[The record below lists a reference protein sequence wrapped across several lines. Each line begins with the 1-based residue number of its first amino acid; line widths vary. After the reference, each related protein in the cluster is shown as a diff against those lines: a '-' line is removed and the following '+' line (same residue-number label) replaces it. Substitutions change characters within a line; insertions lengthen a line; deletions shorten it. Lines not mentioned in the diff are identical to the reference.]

1 MVNLVSTKGWLVTG
15 HGNGM
20 YTYVHPQELRSNPQ
34 DVEIGVYGRSKRRK
48 DSEEMKIIYVV
59 ERRV

>member
-20 YTYVHPQELRSNPQ
+20 YTYVHPQELCSKPH
-34 DVEIGVYGRSKRRK
+34 DVVIGIYGRSKRRK

-59 ERRV
+59 KRRV

>member
-15 HGNGM
+15 HGYGM
-20 YTYVHPQELRSNPQ
+20 YTYVHPQELCSNPY
-34 DVEIGVYGRSKRRK
+34 DVVIDYGRSKRHK
-48 DSEEMKIIYVV
+48 DSEEMKNMYVV